1 MVFLSTALV
10 LFSAAAAPQ
19 ESAPRVSPNLTRP
32 AERAGALRLKLP
44 FAEGAKFLCC
54 QGIGGIISHQ
64 RGSLN
69 EFAWDFEMPVGTPVH
84 ASAHGRVVLVV
95 DEHSKGGYDESM
107 RSKAN
112 AVWIDHGGGALSSYV
127 HLAQDSS
134 LVQVGQLVRAG
145 QPIALSG
152 NTGYSVGPHLHF
164 AVINSLGKS
173 LKASFID
180 AGVPVEGKAYVS
192 QNDGN
197 GCTWWTGD
205 SKIPEDLFADAGIHL
220 SVAPSAH
227 IWDPKATQTFAG
239 HCPWKDKVVFFASTW
254 TGGRTLIHKQVPVR
268 DDGSFEVNLEPPA
281 LRYLLSHSRFRVSM
295 APRDADGKFG
305 SSDMLGI
312 HWIESAPNEA
322 RRVHLPF
329 FGDAVHC
336 ARKGEVISV
345 GHGKAKRE
353 LHCVTTQLDSGQGAR
368 ACAGGRVIQVS
379 MASKAGIRS
388 IVSSR
393 SACVHVDHGGGLE
406 VLYAGLDPGSVM
418 WAPGDVVSGGSVLG
432 TVGVKAVTAS
442 RKLLLVSVGAQDG
455 PLHFIEGPSRAK
467 RSSRVV
473 GRDGPVKAVVFGRD
487 STLPLDAFVSSGI
500 TLAPDRPIPA
510 STYHVGTRYVIQG
523 TTEEPSGTVE
533 FLIRRASSRAAKV
546 VAMATS
552 TETGA
557 FKLVVVLPESL
568 KDEPY
573 RFALTTT
580 AGKSKR
586 RKAPVAW
593 RPLLAIR

>member
-19 ESAPRVSPNLTRP
+19 ESAPGVSPDLTQP
-32 AERAGALRLKLP
+32 AERARALRLKLP
-44 FAEGAKFLCC
+44 FAEGAEFLCC

-95 DEHSKGGYDESM
+95 DEHSVGGYDESM

-145 QPIALSG
+145 QAIALSG

-164 AVINSLGKS
+164 AVINGLGKS
-173 LKASFID
+173 LKASFLD
-180 AGVPVEGKAYVS
+180 AGVPVEGKTYVS
-192 QNDGN
+192 QNDGLD
-197 GCTWWTGD
+197 CTWWEGD
-205 SKIPEDLFADAGIHL
+205 SKIPGDLFADAGIHL

-239 HCPWKDKVVFFASTW
+239 YCPWKDKVVFFASTW
-254 TGGRTLIHKQVPVR
+254 SGSRTLIHKQVPVR
-268 DDGSFEVNLEPPA
+268 GDGSFEINLEPSA

-295 APRDADGKFG
+295 APRDADGKFA

-312 HWIESAPNEA
+312 HWIEAAPTRA
-322 RRVHLPF
+322 RRVHLPY
-329 FGDAVHC
+329 FGELVHF
-336 ARKGEVISV
+336 ASKDQMISV

-353 LHCVTTQLDSGQGAR
+353 LHSVTVQLRSGQVAR
-368 ACAGGRVIQVS
+368 ACAGGRVIEVS
-379 MASKAGIRS
+379 MTSKAGIRS
-388 IVSSR
+388 EVSSR
-393 SACVHVDHGGGLE
+393 SACVHVDHGGGLQ
-406 VLYAGLDPGSVM
+406 VLYAGLDPGSVL
-418 WAPGDVVSGGSVLG
+418 WAPGDVVPGGGVLG

-442 RKLLLVSVGAQDG
+442 RKLLLVAVEPQSQ
-455 PLHFIEGPSRAK
+455 PLHFIEGPRRAR

-473 GRDGPVKAVVFGRD
+473 AREDPAKAVVFGGD

-500 TLAPDRPIPA
+500 TLAPDSSTPA
-510 STYHVGTRYVIQG
+510 STYHVGTRYLIQG
-523 TTEEPSGTVE
+523 TTDEPSDTVE
-533 FLIRRASSRAAKV
+533 FVIRRASSRAVKV
-546 VAMATS
+546 VATARS

-557 FKLVVVLPESL
+557 FKLEVILPESL

-573 RFALTTT
+573 RFALTTR
-580 AGKSKR
+580 AGESKS
-586 RKAPVAW
+586 RKTPVAW
-593 RPLLAIR
+593 RSLLAIR